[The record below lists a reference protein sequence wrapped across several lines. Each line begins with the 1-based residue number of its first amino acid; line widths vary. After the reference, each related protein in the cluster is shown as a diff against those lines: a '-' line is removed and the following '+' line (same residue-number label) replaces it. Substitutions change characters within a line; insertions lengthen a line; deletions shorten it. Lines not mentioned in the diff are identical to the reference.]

1 MMGTIGPQVCKML
14 VLGFV
19 AYEVESFWFCLGGK
33 DQERL
38 LRRNR
43 WSSGSKKRI
52 IISRFGRGIHSKNV
66 LTRPKSRVRK
76 AGVMGSAA
84 LKGRDAFD

>member
-1 MMGTIGPQVCKML
+1 METIGPQVCKML

-52 IISRFGRGIHSKNV
+52 IISRFGKGIRSKNV

-76 AGVMGSAA
+76 AGVMGSAV
-84 LKGRDAFD
+84 LKRRDTFD